1 MASRTTSP
9 GGRARNDS
17 AQPGSASS
25 GRGSKNPRG
34 GRGGGRAEL
43 DDAYDSIPFDDPVV
57 RDGRRGSASSR
68 NAGRRAPSARAGA
81 GTNSRNRG
89 TPTRQP
95 AKARVQPKAVRGGT
109 P

>member
-43 DDAYDSIPFDDPVV
+43 DDAYDSIPFDDPIV
-57 RDGRRGSASSR
+57 RDGRRGSAGSR
-68 NAGRRAPSARAGA
+68 NAGRRAPAPRAGTGA
-81 GTNSRNRG
+81 APRGRG
-89 TPTRQP
+89 TQTRSPSKPRAQSKP
-95 AKARVQPKAVRGGT
+95 ARG
-109 P
+109 